1 MRAIALLALI
11 PLAAHSAEV
20 SYCNVYATRVSALAL
35 RQLIGIPDVDAST
48 GRFLWRKSYTACVNA
63 DEKPPIP
70 LSTEEQPIVDG
81 RVVVFPPMKP
91 DGVVPATDATDATDA
106 PADVPVAP
114 KAKASKTASTDQALC
129 TRNGLRTVY
138 TGHRWR
144 CRK

>member
-1 MRAIALLALI
+1 MRGLALLALL
-11 PLAAHSAEV
+11 PLTAHAAEV

-70 LSTEEQPIVDG
+70 LSAEEQPIVDG

-91 DGVVPATDATDATDA
+91 AGAVPATDTIDA

-114 KAKASKTASTDQALC
+114 VAPKAATKTASTDQPLC
-129 TRNGLRTVY
+129 AKHGLRTVY
-138 TGHRWR
+138 SGKRWN